1 MGKPALA
8 NPAPRRVLRDTGADT
23 VRGIVMVNICYFLLT
38 VGDIATMWAL
48 PVTGVAGA
56 MVGRGVFGGASVAG
70 LSFLPNPASPR
81 GLRRLLPVRWG
92 MVLFRS
98 LVHCG
103 ATVAWYIAW
112 DYGMPLAESYAIGY
126 AAPLMMTLM
135 AVPLLGE
142 KLTKRRMMATGIGF
156 LGMLVML
163 RPGGALWTPV
173 SLVLLA
179 GVVMMATSRTLTRV
193 LATTETPECLTFWLL
208 ALHIPFGGAMA
219 LAGWP
224 LQGLTLMAVAA
235 LAVLGLSNGIA
246 HWLHSRAAALAPIGA
261 IAPYEYTGMLWAV
274 LLGFIFFAQVPSLG
288 TVAGALVVVAAGLNN
303 FYGEHRRSRDERA
316 AAGGAL
322 AAAASAVAQRNDQ

>member
-1 MGKPALA
+1 MAER
-8 NPAPRRVLRDTGADT
+8 APRRALRDTGADT
-23 VRGIVMVNICYFLLT
+23 VRGIIMVNICYFLLT

-56 MVGRGVFGGASVAG
+56 MVGRGIFGGASVAG
-70 LSFLPNPASPR
+70 LSFLPNATSPR
-81 GLRRLLPVRWG
+81 GLRRVVPVRWG
-92 MVLFRS
+92 MVMFRS
-98 LVHCG
+98 LVHC
-103 ATVAWYIAW
+103 AASLAWYLAW

-126 AAPLMMTLM
+126 AAPLLMTLM
-135 AVPLLGE
+135 ALPMLGE
-142 KLTKRRMMATGIGF
+142 KLTKRRMTATGIGF

-173 SLVLLA
+173 SLILLA

-193 LATTETPECLTFWLL
+193 LSTTETPECLTFWLL
-208 ALHIPFGGAMA
+208 ALHIPFGGVMM
-219 LAGWP
+219 LIGWP
-224 LQGLTLMAVAA
+224 LQGLTIVAVAA

-261 IAPYEYTGMLWAV
+261 IAPYEYAGMLWAV

-288 TVAGALVVVAAGLNN
+288 TVIGALVVVAAGLSN
-303 FYGEHRRSRDERA
+303 FYSEHQRSRSERL

-322 AAAASAVAQRNDQ
+322 AAAAPAVAQRNDQ